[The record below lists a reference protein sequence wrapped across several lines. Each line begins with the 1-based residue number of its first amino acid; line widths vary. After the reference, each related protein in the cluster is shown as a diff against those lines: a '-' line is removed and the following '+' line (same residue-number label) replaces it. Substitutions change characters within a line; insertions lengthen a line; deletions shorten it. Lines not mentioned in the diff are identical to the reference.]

1 MVTIALPIHPL
12 CGQRLPL
19 IRVLRR
25 STGLSSVQL
34 EHPDHSVVELSLAWT
49 DLRPR
54 ASAPRVRGQVLH
66 VGLGDLLRLA
76 TVVHS
81 ALSTPPFSGSSPERP
96 LPIQGPRSSAARD
109 GLPPSECSGD
119 SPCALRDRDVPA
131 PGSDPKGKVDGST
144 ADTPRIPA
152 TPLGG
157 DGRRRPGASP
167 GPLGRSGARRCARIQ
182 RKQGGQR

>member
-1 MVTIALPIHPL
+1 MLGHTWLE
-12 CGQRLPL
+12 
-19 IRVLRR
+19 RR
-25 STGLSSVQL
+25 GTTPPAAWARRQAGSRAIVEQKSTVAEVAGGKL
-34 EHPDHSVVELSLAWT
+34 
-49 DLRPR
+49 
-54 ASAPRVRGQVLH
+54 
-66 VGLGDLLRLA
+66 GLGDLLRLA